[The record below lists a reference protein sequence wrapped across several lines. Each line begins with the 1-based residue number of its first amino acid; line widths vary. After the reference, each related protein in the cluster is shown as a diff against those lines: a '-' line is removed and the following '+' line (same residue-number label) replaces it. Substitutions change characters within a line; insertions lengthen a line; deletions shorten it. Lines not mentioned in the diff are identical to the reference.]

1 MKKKYRIAYKNFSS
15 KRFKI
20 SNIDKFFY
28 KNKIEYKR
36 LLGENKIM
44 NSFIH
49 KFSKDSENIID
60 LGSGYGLSQFL
71 IKKKKIQ

>member
-1 MKKKYRIAYKNFSS
+1 MKKLIKNKKNILREFNEEKYRIAYKNFSS

-20 SNIDKFFY
+20 SNIDKFFK

-44 NSFIH
+44 NILF
-49 KFSKDSENIID
+49 KVF
-60 LGSGYGLSQFL
+60 
-71 IKKKKIQ
+71 

>member
-1 MKKKYRIAYKNFSS
+1 MNKLIKNKKNILREFNEEKYRIAYKNFSS

-36 LLGENKIM
+36 LLGENKIL
-44 NSFIH
+44 NSFIY
-49 KFSKDSENIID
+49 KF
-60 LGSGYGLSQFL
+60 FVF
-71 IKKKKIQ
+71 KKITL